1 MKSFVNLSRKGFLAN
16 SMMTRIAPTPS
27 GYLHAGNALNMLLI
41 ARIARQADMRI
52 LLRIDD
58 MDADRKRPE
67 YVADI
72 FHTLDWLQIQVD
84 LGPSGPD
91 DFEQH
96 WSQHRRMELYHSQ
109 LAKLTATGRVFGC
122 THSRA
127 QIGAAS
133 IDRQYPISLRAGAVP
148 LSTPDAPWRLR
159 TDPGEPGNFLSFN
172 PLTPAHAQAA
182 PIPDVFQTMRDF
194 VIRRRDG
201 LPAYQ
206 VCSVADDGHFG
217 VTHVVRGAD
226 LRPSTAAQT
235 LLMQLTGQA
244 SPAFWH
250 HPLIA
255 GPDGNKLSKS
265 AGAVALHTNRTEEL
279 RAWLEAK
286 VEEVLAQAG

>member
-1 MKSFVNLSRKGFLAN
+1 ML
-16 SMMTRIAPTPS
+16 TRIAPTPS

-41 ARIARQADMRI
+41 ARIARQAGMRI

-67 YVADI
+67 YVADL
-72 FHTLDWLQIQVD
+72 FHTLDWLQIPVD

-91 DFEQH
+91 DFERN

-109 LAKLTATGRVFGC
+109 LAELTGTGRVFGC

-127 QIGAAS
+127 QIAAAS
-133 IDRQYPISLRAGAVP
+133 TDGQYPVSLRAGAVP

-172 PLTPAHAQAA
+172 PLAPAHAQAV

-194 VIRRRDG
+194 VVRRRDG

-206 VCSVADDGHFG
+206 VCSVADDAHFG

-226 LRPSTAAQT
+226 LLPSTAAQT

-244 SPAFWH
+244 SPACWH

-265 AGAVALHTNRTEEL
+265 AGAAALHTNRTEEL